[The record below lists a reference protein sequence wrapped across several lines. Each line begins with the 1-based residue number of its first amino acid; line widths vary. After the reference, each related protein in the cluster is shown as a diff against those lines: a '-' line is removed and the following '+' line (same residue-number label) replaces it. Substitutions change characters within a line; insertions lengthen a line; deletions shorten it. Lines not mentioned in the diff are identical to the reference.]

1 MANVKS
7 KKKISISAFENIMKD
22 TYTSTKTIAWN
33 GVEITIQPTLSFKD
47 FLTFV
52 DTVVKNC
59 FSIDNNA
66 YMPEIK
72 DFAVRCCVL
81 EMYAN
86 FALPV
91 NVERKYDLVYCT
103 DAVQTVLS
111 EINPEQ
117 YHVLMSAIDAKIENM
132 AQANI
137 EAINKQMSEI
147 YSAFE
152 NMQNQMSGVFAGVG
166 AEEMSKLVGA
176 LSEGSIDENKLV
188 QAYIDQTNLR
198 AGSED
203 IEDGETNA

>member
-33 GVEITIQPTLSFKD
+33 GVEITIQRTLSFKD

-72 DFAVRCCVL
+72 DFAIRCCVL

-86 FALPV
+86 FALPI

-103 DAVQTVLS
+103 DAVQTVIS
-111 EINPEQ
+111 EINLEQ
-117 YHVLMSAIDAKIENM
+117 YNVLISAIDSKIENM

-137 EAINKQMSEI
+137 ESLNKQMSEI

-152 NMQNQMSGVFAGVG
+152 NMQNQMSGVFEGVG

-176 LSEGSIDENKLV
+176 ISDGSFDESKLV
-188 QAYIDQTNLR
+188 QAYIDHSNLKADSEEVK
-198 AGSED
+198 AGEAN
-203 IEDGETNA
+203 G

>member
-1 MANVKS
+1 MSNVKS
-7 KKKISISAFENIMKD
+7 KKKISISAFENIMKN
-22 TYTSTKTIAWN
+22 TYTSTKTVEWN
-33 GVEITIQPTLSFKD
+33 GVEITIQHTLSFKD

-52 DTVVKNC
+52 DSVVKSC

-72 DFAVRCCVL
+72 DFAIKCCVL

-103 DAVQTVLS
+103 DAVRTVLA

-117 YHVLMSAIDAKIENM
+117 YGVIMNAIDSKIENM

-137 EAINKQMSEI
+137 EALNRQMSEL

-152 NMQNQMSGVFAGVG
+152 NMQNQMSGVFEGVG
-166 AEEMSKLVGA
+166 ADELSKLVGA
-176 LSEGSIDENKLV
+176 ISNGSFDESKLV
-188 QAYIDQTNLR
+188 QAYIDQTNLK
-198 AGSED
+198 ADSED
-203 IEDGETNA
+203 TEAGEANG

>member
-1 MANVKS
+1 MSNVKS

-22 TYTSTKTIAWN
+22 TYTATKTVDWN
-33 GVEITIQPTLSFKD
+33 GVEITIQRTLSFKD

-52 DTVVKNC
+52 DSVVKNC

-72 DFAVRCCVL
+72 DFAIKCCVL

-103 DAVQTVLS
+103 DAVQTVLA

-117 YHVLMSAIDAKIENM
+117 YGVIMNAIDLKIENM

-137 EAINKQMSEI
+137 EALNRQMSEL

-152 NMQNQMSGVFAGVG
+152 NMQNQMSGVFEGVG
-166 AEEMSKLVGA
+166 SEEMLKLVGA
-176 LSEGSIDENKLV
+176 ISDGSFDESKLV
-188 QAYIDQTNLR
+188 QAYIDQTNLKADSKDTE
-198 AGSED
+198 AGEAN
-203 IEDGETNA
+203 G

>member
-1 MANVKS
+1 MSNVRS

-22 TYTSTKTIAWN
+22 TYTATKTVAWN
-33 GVEITIQPTLSFKD
+33 GVEITIQRTLSFRD

-52 DTVVKNC
+52 DSVVKNC

-72 DFAVRCCVL
+72 DFAIKCCVL

-103 DAVQTVLS
+103 DAVQTVLA

-117 YHVLMSAIDAKIENM
+117 YGVIMNAIDLKIEKM

-137 EAINKQMSEI
+137 EALNRQMSEL

-152 NMQNQMSGVFAGVG
+152 NMQNQMSGVFEGVG
-166 AEEMSKLVGA
+166 AEEMLKLVGA
-176 LSEGSIDENKLV
+176 ISGGSFDESKLV
-188 QAYIDQTNLR
+188 QAYIDQTNLK
-198 AGSED
+198 ADSED
-203 IEDGETNA
+203 TEAGEDNG

>member
-1 MANVKS
+1 MTNVKS

-33 GVEITIQPTLSFKD
+33 GVEITIQRTLSFKD

-72 DFAVRCCVL
+72 DFAIRCCVL

-86 FALPV
+86 FALPI
-91 NVERKYDLVYCT
+91 NVERKYDLAYCT
-103 DAVQTVLS
+103 DAVQTVIS

-117 YHVLMSAIDAKIENM
+117 YNVLISAIDSKIENM

-137 EAINKQMSEI
+137 EALNKQMSEI
-147 YSAFE
+147 SSAFE
-152 NMQNQMSGVFAGVG
+152 NMQNQMSGVFEGVG
-166 AEEMSKLVGA
+166 AEEMSKLIGA
-176 LSEGSIDENKLV
+176 ISDGSFDESKLV
-188 QAYIDQTNLR
+188 QAYIDQTNLK
-198 AGSED
+198 ADSEVTG
-203 IEDGETNA
+203 DGEANG